1 MPAFDLRAV
10 ILLAGAMGA
19 LMAVVIGFMRRSYP
33 RSIEG
38 LGYWSAGPAVVF
50 VSTLLFGMRGVLPD
64 LLTVVTANL
73 LLMAGVTLLYFGSTF
88 FFKVP
93 TNPRP
98 WGIAIAVVTV
108 VTAWFT
114 FVRPDYNMRL
124 LAVAGFLAIVCGMHA
139 VLVARRAGTGFSAR
153 YVLVVLVVEVL
164 VLVSRALSAF
174 SGDSPDLLSPSP
186 MQTAYIASYT
196 VAMLMLSIGLVL
208 LASDRLRVELE
219 HMASHDPLTGALNRR
234 AFIETCAQ
242 ELERGRRKERSTA
255 LLMMD
260 LDHFKTVN
268 DNYGHQAGDHV
279 LMDFATRA
287 SGLLRLPDH
296 FGRFG
301 GEEFVALLPETSL
314 DEASV
319 VAERIRAEIEGRP
332 TQPGCTVSIG
342 VAASVPG
349 ESSIDTIMQRA
360 DKALYQAKGD
370 GRNCV
375 RTTG

>member
-1 MPAFDLRAV
+1 MPVIDLRAV

-19 LMAVVIGFMRRSYP
+19 LMAVVIWFMRRSYP

-38 LGYWSAGPAVVF
+38 LGYWSAGPAMVF
-50 VSTLLFGMRGVLPD
+50 LSTLLFGMRDVLPD
-64 LLTVVTANL
+64 LLTIVVANL
-73 LLMAGVTLLYFGSTF
+73 LLMTGVTLLYLGSTF
-88 FFKVP
+88 FFRVP
-93 TNPRP
+93 GNLRP
-98 WGIAIAVVTV
+98 WGIAIAAVTAA
-108 VTAWFT
+108 TAWFT
-114 FVRPDYNMRL
+114 YVRPDYSMRL
-124 LAVAGFLAIVCGMHA
+124 LAVAGFLAVVCGVHA
-139 VLVARRAGTGFSAR
+139 ALVARRAGAGFSAR
-153 YVLVVLVVEVL
+153 YVLMVLVVELIVL
-164 VLVSRALSAF
+164 SMRALSAF

-196 VAMLMLSIGLVL
+196 VAMLMLTIGLVL

-234 AFIETCAQ
+234 AFIETCTQ

-260 LDHFKTVN
+260 LDHFKAIN

-279 LMDFATRA
+279 LVDFASRA
-287 SGLLRLPDH
+287 SGLLRRPDH

-314 DEASV
+314 DEAGV

-332 TQPGCTVSIG
+332 IQPGCTVSIG

-349 ESSIDTIMQRA
+349 ENSIETILQRA
-360 DKALYQAKGD
+360 DKALYRAKGD

-375 RTTG
+375 RATE